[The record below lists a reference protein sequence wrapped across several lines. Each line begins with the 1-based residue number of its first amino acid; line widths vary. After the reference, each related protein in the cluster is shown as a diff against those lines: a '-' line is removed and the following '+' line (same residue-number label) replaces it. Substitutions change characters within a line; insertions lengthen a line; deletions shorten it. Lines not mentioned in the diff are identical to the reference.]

1 MANRVALIA
10 ALLLPLMSAAAH
22 AQTDADRAAIRV
34 AALDY
39 IEGWYTG
46 DAARMERAIHPELA
60 KRIVRRDA
68 RGGSSLGQQDAMT
81 LLQNTRAGGGSKT
94 PEARRPKDVII
105 LDVYENSASV
115 KIVAADWID
124 YLHLARWD
132 GGWKIVN
139 VLWETKPE
147 AAR

>member
-1 MANRVALIA
+1 MAKRVALIA
-10 ALLLPLMSAAAH
+10 ALLLSLMSAAAH
-22 AQTDADRAAIRV
+22 AQSDADRAAIRV

-68 RGGSSLGQQDAMT
+68 GGSSLSQQNAAT

-94 PEARRPKDVII
+94 PEARRLKDVII
-105 LDVYENSASV
+105 LDVYENAASV
-115 KIVAADWID
+115 KMVAADWID
-124 YLHLARWD
+124 YLHLARWN
-132 GGWKIVN
+132 GAWKIVN
-139 VLWETKPE
+139 VLWETRPE
-147 AAR
+147 